1 MVTSSHAQF
10 PGRSFETGTICN
22 ALLRGEVTA
31 PHTGRPYSE
40 ALLLGVS
47 GGIAFAYM
55 VFQYKGW
62 PSHLSLLTRNTFS
75 PFQTVIDRMGIIQE
89 TKETVDPKRALANLV
104 EALENGSP
112 AVVWV
117 DVFSLP
123 YTHLPSDQKV
133 WAMMPVL
140 VHAYDGES
148 FYIADRS
155 RVPLKLSVKE
165 LMAARARVKKDRFR
179 LATFSPPDPKKLPEA
194 VAAGIRQSID
204 LFDGIGAPRGHADNF
219 GFSGFQKWAGMLEN
233 TRNQQS
239 WARVFPTGAGLFQA
253 LAGRT
258 AQPGVFIWVMTWGAA
273 PDAERGLFAD
283 FIEEAAEILN
293 KPKLLQI
300 AGQFRGSAALWRKL
314 AEAALPDS
322 IPVLSETRRLL
333 LRQRELF
340 IEKGQAADVMR
351 REIRAELEKTA
362 KAAADVLD
370 PSSEVVLRLKDE
382 LRKHV
387 LQIHDME
394 RAAVHALQDLFR

>member
-1 MVTSSHAQF
+1 METSRHRQF

-22 ALLRGEVTA
+22 ALLCREVTA
-31 PHTGRPYSE
+31 PHTGKPHSE

-62 PSHLSLLTRNTFS
+62 PSHLSLLTRNTFD
-75 PFQTVIDRMGIIQE
+75 PFQAVIDRMGIVQE

-104 EALENGSP
+104 EALENGS
-112 AVVWV
+112 AAAVWV

-123 YTHLPSDQKV
+123 YTNLPSNQKI

-140 VHAYDGES
+140 VHAYDGQS
-148 FYIADRS
+148 FYVADRS
-155 RVPLKLSVKE
+155 RVSLKLSVEE

-179 LATFSPPDPKKLPEA
+179 MATFSPPDPKKLPEA
-194 VAAGIRQSID
+194 ITAGIRQCVR

-219 GFSGFQKWAGMLEN
+219 GFSGFQKWASMLEN
-233 TRNQQS
+233 ARNKQS
-239 WARVFPTGAGLFQA
+239 WARVFPSGADLFQA

-293 KPKLLQI
+293 KPKLL
-300 AGQFRGSAALWRKL
+300 
-314 AEAALPDS
+314 
-322 IPVLSETRRLL
+322 
-333 LRQRELF
+333 
-340 IEKGQAADVMR
+340 
-351 REIRAELEKTA
+351 
-362 KAAADVLD
+362 
-370 PSSEVVLRLKDE
+370 
-382 LRKHV
+382 
-387 LQIHDME
+387 
-394 RAAVHALQDLFR
+394 

>member
-1 MVTSSHAQF
+1 METSHHEQF

-22 ALLRGEVTA
+22 ALLCGKVNA

-62 PSHLSLLTRNTFS
+62 PSHLSLLTRNTFN
-75 PFQTVIDRMGIIQE
+75 PFQTVIDRLGIIQE
-89 TKETVDPKRALANLV
+89 TKETVDHKRALANLI
-104 EALENGSP
+104 EALENGSS
-112 AVVWV
+112 AVVWA

-123 YTHLPSDQKV
+123 YTHLPSDQKI

-140 VHAYDGES
+140 VHAYDGQS

-155 RVPLKLSVKE
+155 RVSLKLSVQE

-194 VAAGIRQSID
+194 VAAGIRQSIG
-204 LFDGIGAPRGHADNF
+204 LFEGIGAPRGHSENF
-219 GFSGFQKWAGMLEN
+219 GFSGFQKWAGMLES
-233 TRNQQS
+233 TRNKQS
-239 WARVFPTGAGLFQA
+239 WERVFPTGSGLFQA
-253 LAGRT
+253 LAGRP

-293 KPKLLQI
+293 KPKLRPI
-300 AGQFRGSAALWRKL
+300 ADQFRGAAALWRQL
-314 AEAALPDS
+314 AEAALPDR
-322 IPVLSETRRLL
+322 IPVLRETRRLL

-351 REIRAELEKTA
+351 REVRAELEKTA
-362 KAAADVLD
+362 KVAADALD
-370 PSSEVVLRLKDE
+370 PSSEVVQRLKDE
-382 LRKHV
+382 LRKYV
-387 LQIHDME
+387 LQIHDTE
-394 RAAVHALQDLFR
+394 RAAVYALKDLFR